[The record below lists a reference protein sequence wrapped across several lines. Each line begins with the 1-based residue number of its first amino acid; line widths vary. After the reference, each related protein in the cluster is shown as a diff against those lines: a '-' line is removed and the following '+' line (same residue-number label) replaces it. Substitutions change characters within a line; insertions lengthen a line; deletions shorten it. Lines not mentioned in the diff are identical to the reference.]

1 MPPLRS
7 RGGLEALS
15 VRVGRGR
22 KLPQIC
28 DRNEKWQRRKMKEK
42 CDGLLCMSK
51 NSSNFAAHFRSV
63 VNETESKR
71 TSREETDIYKETIYI
86 YTGNK

>member
-1 MPPLRS
+1 M
-7 RGGLEALS
+7 A
-15 VRVGRGR
+15 
-22 KLPQIC
+22 
-28 DRNEKWQRRKMKEK
+28 EKEMIEK

-63 VNETESKR
+63 VNETDLNM
-71 TSREETDIYKETIYI
+71 DIQRRNRYIQGNNI

>member
-1 MPPLRS
+1 MSGSDPNARDKE
-7 RGGLEALS
+7 EAK
-15 VRVGRGR
+15 GR

-63 VNETESKR
+63 VNETELNM
-71 TSREETDIYKETIYI
+71 DIQRRNRYIQRNNI

>member
-1 MPPLRS
+1 
-7 RGGLEALS
+7 
-15 VRVGRGR
+15 
-22 KLPQIC
+22 
-28 DRNEKWQRRKMKEK
+28 MKEK

-71 TSREETDIYKETIYI
+71 TSREEIDIYKETIYI
-86 YTGNK
+86 RETNNICNYLNELNR